1 MNTFFEA
8 VKDYLDWIVFPK
20 ITITDVL
27 EILILAFM
35 IYHLIVWV
43 RNTRAWVLF
52 KGLAIIL
59 GFALIAAIL
68 QLNVILWIFSK
79 TINVGIIAIFIV
91 FQPEL
96 RRALEQLGSKNI
108 MSSIFV
114 FEDQDKNERFSKST
128 ISEIISATLDL
139 AKSSMGALIVVERE
153 VVLSEYESTGIKLDS
168 SISSQLLINIFEKNT
183 PLHDGAVIIRGDRIV
198 AATCYLPLSD
208 NKHLSKDMG
217 TRHRAAIGITEVS
230 DCLVI
235 VVSEETGK
243 ISIASDGKITR
254 NVDSD
259 KIRKELA
266 AIQKKVVIDPR
277 KNKIKNLKGWRKNE
291 KKANE

>member
-1 MNTFFEA
+1 MNTFINA

-20 ITITDVL
+20 ISITDVL
-27 EILILAFM
+27 EIFILAFLV
-35 IYHLIVWV
+35 YHVIVWV

-52 KGLAIIL
+52 KGIVIIL
-59 GFALIAAIL
+59 SFALVAAIL
-68 QLNVILWIFSK
+68 QLNVVLWIFSK
-79 TINVGIIAIFIV
+79 TISVGIIAIFIV

-108 MSSIFV
+108 MSSLFV
-114 FEDQDKNERFSKST
+114 FDDQEKNERFSQDT
-128 ISEIISATLDL
+128 ISEIVSATLDL
-139 AKSSMGALIVVERE
+139 AKSSMGALIVIERE
-153 VVLSEYESTGIKLDS
+153 VKLPEYESTGIKLDS
-168 SISSQLLINIFEKNT
+168 CISSQLLINIFEKNT
-183 PLHDGAVIIRGDRIV
+183 PLHDGAVLIRDNRVV

-230 DCLVI
+230 DALVL

-243 ISIASDGKITR
+243 ISIASDGRITR

-259 KIRKELA
+259 KIRKELT
-266 AIQKKVVIDPR
+266 AIQKKAVVDPR
-277 KNKIKNLKGWRKNE
+277 VNKIKNLKGWRKNE
-291 KKANE
+291 KKAD

>member
-1 MNTFFEA
+1 MNTFINA

-20 ITITDVL
+20 ISITDVL
-27 EILILAFM
+27 EIFILAYLV
-35 IYHLIVWV
+35 YHVIVWV

-52 KGLAIIL
+52 KGIVILLSFAIV
-59 GFALIAAIL
+59 AAIL

-79 TINVGIIAIFIV
+79 TISVGIIAIFIV

-108 MSSIFV
+108 MSSLFV
-114 FEDQDKNERFSKST
+114 FDDQEKNERFSQDT
-128 ISEIISATLDL
+128 ISEIVSATLDL
-139 AKSSMGALIVVERE
+139 AKSSMGALIVIERE
-153 VVLSEYESTGIKLDS
+153 VKLPEYESTGIKLDS
-168 SISSQLLINIFEKNT
+168 CISSQLLINIFEKNT
-183 PLHDGAVIIRGDRIV
+183 PLHDGAVLIRDNRVV

-230 DCLVI
+230 DALVL

-243 ISIASDGKITR
+243 ISIASDGRITR

-259 KIRKELA
+259 KIRKELT
-266 AIQKKVVIDPR
+266 AIQKKAVVDPR
-277 KNKIKNLKGWRKNE
+277 VNKIKNLKGWRKNE
-291 KKANE
+291 KKAD

>member
-1 MNTFFEA
+1 MNTFINA

-20 ITITDVL
+20 ISITDVL
-27 EILILAFM
+27 EIFILAFLV
-35 IYHLIVWV
+35 YHVIVWV

-52 KGLAIIL
+52 KGIVILLSFAIV
-59 GFALIAAIL
+59 AAIL

-79 TINVGIIAIFIV
+79 TISVGIIAIFIV

-108 MSSIFV
+108 MSSLFV
-114 FEDQDKNERFSKST
+114 FDDQEKNERFSQDT
-128 ISEIISATLDL
+128 ISEIVSATLDL
-139 AKSSMGALIVVERE
+139 AKSSMGALIVIERE
-153 VVLSEYESTGIKLDS
+153 VKLPEYESTGIKLDS
-168 SISSQLLINIFEKNT
+168 CISSQLLINIFEKNT
-183 PLHDGAVIIRGDRIV
+183 PLHDGAVLIRDNRVV

-230 DCLVI
+230 DALVL

-243 ISIASDGKITR
+243 ISIASDGRITR

-259 KIRKELA
+259 KIRKELT
-266 AIQKKVVIDPR
+266 AIQKKAVVDPR
-277 KNKIKNLKGWRKNE
+277 VNKIKNLKGWRKNE
-291 KKANE
+291 KKAD

>member
-1 MNTFFEA
+1 MNTFINA

-20 ITITDVL
+20 ISITDVL
-27 EILILAFM
+27 EIFILAYLV
-35 IYHLIVWV
+35 YHVIVWV

-52 KGLAIIL
+52 KGIVILLSFAIV
-59 GFALIAAIL
+59 AAIL

-79 TINVGIIAIFIV
+79 TISVGIIAIFIV

-108 MSSIFV
+108 MSSLFV
-114 FEDQDKNERFSKST
+114 FDDQEKNERFSQDT
-128 ISEIISATLDL
+128 ISEIVSATLDL
-139 AKSSMGALIVVERE
+139 AKSSMGALIVIERE
-153 VVLSEYESTGIKLDS
+153 VKLPEYESTGIKLDS
-168 SISSQLLINIFEKNT
+168 CISSQLLINIFEKNT
-183 PLHDGAVIIRGDRIV
+183 PLHDGAVLIRDNRVV

-230 DCLVI
+230 DALVL

-243 ISIASDGKITR
+243 ISIASDGRITR

-259 KIRKELA
+259 RIRKELT
-266 AIQKKVVIDPR
+266 AIQKKAVVDPR
-277 KNKIKNLKGWRKNE
+277 VNKIKNLKGWRKNE
-291 KKANE
+291 KKAD